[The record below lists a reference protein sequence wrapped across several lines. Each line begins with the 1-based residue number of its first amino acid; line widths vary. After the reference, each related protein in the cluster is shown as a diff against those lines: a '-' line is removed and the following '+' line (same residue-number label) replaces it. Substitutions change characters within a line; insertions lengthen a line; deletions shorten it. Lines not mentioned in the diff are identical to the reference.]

1 MSAPYSIDNSTELTD
16 FIAGANPPCEVVDKA
31 KIPVPPHDPV
41 HLLDYNTRHKI
52 IGLMQKYGGG
62 FCQKLAA
69 AWYVADTRN
78 KQRIESAFSDYMAE
92 YGPGGD
98 FWTDA

>member
-1 MSAPYSIDNSTELTD
+1 MYTPDNSTELTD
-16 FIAGANPPCEVVDKA
+16 FIAGANQ
-31 KIPVPPHDPV
+31 IPEKV
-41 HLLDYNTRHKI
+41 LTEEYETRHKTI
-52 IGLMQKYGGG
+52 TLMEKYGGG
-62 FCQKLAA
+62 FCRKLAQ
-69 AWYVADTRN
+69 AWYMADTRN